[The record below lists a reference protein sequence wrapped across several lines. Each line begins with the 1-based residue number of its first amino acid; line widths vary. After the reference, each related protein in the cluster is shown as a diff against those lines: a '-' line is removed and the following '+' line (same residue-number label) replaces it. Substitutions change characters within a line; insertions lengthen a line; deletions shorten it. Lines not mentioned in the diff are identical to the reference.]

1 MLPVTKR
8 KIFKLC
14 SKEFKLVQK
23 EVFTLTLALG
33 RKYLKPWSSISDRG
47 VFAWELGVMPG
58 GLTT

>member
-33 RKYLKPWSSISDRG
+33 GEYLEPWSSSSDRG
-47 VFAWELGVMPG
+47 VFGWEHGGMRGGV
-58 GLTT
+58 TA